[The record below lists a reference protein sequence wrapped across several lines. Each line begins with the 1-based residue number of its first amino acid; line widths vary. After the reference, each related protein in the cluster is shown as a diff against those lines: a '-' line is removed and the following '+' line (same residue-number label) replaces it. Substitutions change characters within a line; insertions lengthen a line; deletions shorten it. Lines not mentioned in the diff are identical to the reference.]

1 MKSNLK
7 RVQTNRFF
15 SYIISRKRI
24 RLAAVFFIIW
34 ILFISEKF
42 QWLRK
47 LNPPLNYLDHMRNKL
62 ELSFLVLHGKHMY
75 VFITN
80 FHGKELCYSDV

>member
-1 MKSNLK
+1 MVK
-7 RVQTNRFF
+7 
-15 SYIISRKRI
+15 
-24 RLAAVFFIIW
+24 
-34 ILFISEKF
+34 
-42 QWLRK
+42 K

-62 ELSFLVLHGKHMY
+62 ELSFLVLHGNHMY